1 VCRFGAK
8 ATSHQPQAKF
18 VHERFNGSPQ
28 IASSVNV
35 KPSEDAVVR
44 QLPDD
49 PGRPRAAISS

>member
-1 VCRFGAK
+1 
-8 ATSHQPQAKF
+8 
-18 VHERFNGSPQ
+18 
-28 IASSVNV
+28 VNV